1 MARLFGREVSIYNF
15 SAIQPPIGRRGEE
28 VRDGG
33 WEERGNTTKK
43 FAPIHNP
50 VYATEAER

>member
-1 MARLFGREVSIYNF
+1 MARPFGREVSIYNF